1 MTRFLGCVRPGDLF
15 IELNHSWRNSALY
28 GIDTNLLGKLSF
40 VEIVITSFVAK
51 WIVYFFLSFRGVII
65 LRKFGILFFPWFRV
79 YFQWMWF
86 YKVFFLDF
94 EFQLAG
100 LFVRK
105 LIKFSVS
112 SRFEVWNLSFF
123 LLKCNCKCFPSF
135 FSGDDVFSEG
145 IFDEISNFKIAVTPR
160 FKVSRK

>member
-40 VEIVITSFVAK
+40 VEI
-51 WIVYFFLSFRGVII
+51 VII

-123 LLKCNCKCFPSF
+123 LKCNCKCFPSF

>member
-28 GIDTNLLGKLSF
+28 RIDTNLLGKLSF
-40 VEIVITSFVAK
+40 VEI
-51 WIVYFFLSFRGVII
+51 VII

>member
-40 VEIVITSFVAK
+40 VEI
-51 WIVYFFLSFRGVII
+51 VII

-135 FSGDDVFSEG
+135 FSGGWCFFRGD
-145 IFDEISNFKIAVTPR
+145 IRWNFEFQNRGYTA
-160 FKVSRK
+160 F

>member
-40 VEIVITSFVAK
+40 VEI
-51 WIVYFFLSFRGVII
+51 VII

>member
-40 VEIVITSFVAK
+40 VEIVI
-51 WIVYFFLSFRGVII
+51 I
-65 LRKFGILFFPWFRV
+65 LRKFGILLFPWFRV

>member
-1 MTRFLGCVRPGDLF
+1 MR
-15 IELNHSWRNSALY
+15 
-28 GIDTNLLGKLSF
+28 
-40 VEIVITSFVAK
+40 
-51 WIVYFFLSFRGVII
+51 
-65 LRKFGILFFPWFRV
+65 
-79 YFQWMWF
+79 F
-86 YKVFFLDF
+86 YKRLFFLDF

-112 SRFEVWNLSFF
+112 SRFEVWNLSF
-123 LLKCNCKCFPSF
+123 LLRSVIVNVSQVSF
-135 FSGDDVFSEG
+135 RGDDVFPGG